1 MTIVRQPQDR
11 KTTGPHKTIKKRDQA
26 RKKASG
32 TRLTIVKTGNPSSVP
47 MKQGTLHHLLDEFEE
62 GKIWYEPNDGH
73 DLGPDDIENSMRT
86 IEAIC
91 ARLKKSKGRRAFLDL
106 GCGCARIAAALSRH
120 FPNAAIDIMDRNPHY
135 VQHAK
140 KQPGIKIRKAYEGDA
155 LDLRK
160 VVGRTKYD
168 VILVQGVG

>member
-1 MTIVRQPQDR
+1 MTIARQPQDR

-32 TRLTIVKTGNPSSVP
+32 TRLTIVKTGNPRPVP
-47 MKQGTLHHLLDEFEE
+47 MKQGTLHHLLKEFEE

-91 ARLKKSKGRRAFLDL
+91 AR
-106 GCGCARIAAALSRH
+106 
-120 FPNAAIDIMDRNPHY
+120 
-135 VQHAK
+135 
-140 KQPGIKIRKAYEGDA
+140 
-155 LDLRK
+155 
-160 VVGRTKYD
+160 RTC
-168 VILVQGVG
+168 